1 MRRQATDCGGCQAAA
16 RKQSRI
22 AKKMGASP
30 GSVQST
36 DMHADAEGLA
46 CQEEDNSGE
55 GSAVTHFEGSTP
67 HVHGKPSSFAW
78 DAHLGTKGAGSGG
91 GVDVDGDSGIGHILN
106 YVPTA
111 GGNASIPDFGQF
123 EDQAREAFEFDGVFD
138 CEKVNASDPAVL
150 HQFMKD
156 LPVSLEQA
164 YKALGL
170 CQHFEL
176 CSHHSV

>member
-1 MRRQATDCGGCQAAA
+1 M
-16 RKQSRI
+16 
-22 AKKMGASP
+22 
-30 GSVQST
+30 
-36 DMHADAEGLA
+36 
-46 CQEEDNSGE
+46 
-55 GSAVTHFEGSTP
+55 THFEGSTP
-67 HVHGKPSSFAW
+67 HVYGKPSSFAW

-111 GGNASIPDFGQF
+111 RGNASIPDFGQF
-123 EDQAREAFEFDGVFD
+123 EDQAREALEFDGVFD
-138 CEKVNASDPAVL
+138 CEKVNGSDPAVL